1 MSARD
6 NILGRIRKARGVP
19 PAVTA
24 AEQARVEA
32 HLRAHPVATRPSL
45 ADDSVGRFREQC
57 VRMSSTVDDV
67 ASLADVPAAVARY
80 LQEKGLPMMAVAW
93 PEIARLDW
101 TSAGVQIEDRAAKG
115 ADLVGITG
123 VHLGIAETGT
133 LMVLSSPTTHAATSL
148 LPETHIAVVP
158 ADRIV
163 PAMEEAWV
171 RTRAEIGDLPRAVN
185 FISGPS
191 RTADIEGQLQIGA
204 HGPFR
209 VHVVIVS
216 A

>member
-6 NILGRIRKARGVP
+6 NILGRIRKARGM
-19 PAVTA
+19 PAAITA

-32 HLRAHPVATRPSL
+32 HLRAHPVATRVPP
-45 ADDSVGRFREQC
+45 ADDPIGRFREQC
-57 VRMSSTVDDV
+57 IRMSSTVDDV
-67 ASLADVPAAVARY
+67 PTLAEVPAAVARY
-80 LQEKGLPMMAVAW
+80 LRDKGLPMTAVAW

-101 TSAGVQIEDRAAKG
+101 SAAGVRVEDRAPVG

-158 ADRIV
+158 VGRIV

-209 VHVVIVS
+209 VHVVIVG